1 MLWSGYPPPD
11 KCVRKFLIVENI
23 VDQKTAFVR
32 SCAFLAALFDVIR
45 RWIKFSAPGNSIASV
60 FRQEMRDGMRFE
72 EHGPFRTAFF
82 QEVVRT
88 AEEVDEPTRLYL
100 TLPMQNR
107 SILRCRSLRRNTLQR
122 NLLQR
127 SFRENMLLSEDI
139 PKKPVRKKDQPRTV
153 PRHRPTWCNS
163 CRVRSTLPY
172 ISVMFLTTRII
183 SFTEPRTREGLPQ
196 SLQPFQYQDT
206 TKVESDIPTHKQ
218 YLQSLV
224 EELIPADG
232 PQIILVFDEA
242 HDLTDV
248 HTKRGVPAWSRFG
261 ELRRALHQV
270 QNLPLFSLFLSTAGR
285 FHHFSPARA
294 MDPSARIQHGSFEL
308 IEPFVELDFDT
319 FAQAV
324 GPGECRLEDVEKT
337 RHLVSLGRPL

>member
-1 MLWSGYPPPD
+1 
-11 KCVRKFLIVENI
+11 VRNFLIVENI

-45 RWIKFSAPGNSIASV
+45 RWVKFTAPGNSIASV

-72 EHGPFRTAFF
+72 EHGPFRAAFF
-82 QEVVRT
+82 QEVVST
-88 AEEVDEPTRLYL
+88 AEEVDEPTRLHL

-107 SILRCRSLRRNTLQR
+107 SISRCRSLRRNTLPR

-127 SFRENMLLSEDI
+127 SFRENMFLSEDI
-139 PKKPVRKKDQPRTV
+139 PKKQVQKKNQPRTV

-163 CRVRSTLPY
+163 CRVRSALPY
-172 ISVMFLTTRII
+172 IFVIILTTCII

-196 SLQPFQYQDT
+196 SLLPFQNQDT
-206 TKVESDIPTHKQ
+206 TKIESDIPTHKQ

-224 EELIPADG
+224 EELIPAGG

-248 HTKRGVPAWSRFG
+248 HTNRRVPPWSRFG

-270 QNLPLFSLFLSTAGR
+270 QKVPLFSLFLSTAGR
-285 FHHFSPARA
+285 FHHFTPARA
-294 MDPSARIQHGSFEL
+294 MDPSSRIQHGSL
-308 IEPFVELDFDT
+308 QLMEPFIELDFDT

-324 GPGECRLEDVEKT
+324 GPGECKLEDVEKT
-337 RHLVSLGRPL
+337 CHLVSLGRPL